1 MTWHARLALVLV
13 LSAFPRSSAL
23 AADAV
28 VDAIGPAPEPRAAV
42 PAPAV
47 VDVPL
52 DAKPNAVVP
61 GALTV
66 DLSAREHAT
75 TAEIGPDGKVRMRCD
90 HAAPHDGRQ

>member
-1 MTWHARLALVLV
+1 MIWHARLALVVV
-13 LSAFPRSSAL
+13 LSAFPLSSAM

-28 VDAIGPAPEPRAAV
+28 VDSLGPATEPRAAV
-42 PAPAV
+42 PAPPVA
-47 VDVPL
+47 DVPL
-52 DAKPNAVVP
+52 DAQPNAVVP

-90 HAAPHDGRQ
+90 HAHDGKE